1 MDSLIGDK
9 AYIQPPAEAS
19 SEGPAPPKLANVE
32 TSGSSS
38 PSLFSK
44 NSQSN

>member
-19 SEGPAPPKLANVE
+19 SEGPAPKLPNVE